1 MNDLPMTRTRAQHL
15 ARWLKDEH
23 GTEMLASLADTP
35 FSIDIACAICCKET
49 GIYLVDFIDNMDAAS
64 ALARCVFDASGDAAG
79 TSRNAFPKNTA
90 AFRAAYEPAFAD
102 MLVAEANKTRS
113 LRGLAPAS
121 WVYKGY
127 GLFQYD
133 LQHVRTDVDFFR
145 GKRWA
150 QFDACLER
158 LVSELMK
165 KFKAKGDVWEAVQA
179 YNGSGPRA
187 VVYRSHVEQL
197 TEFCAGA

>member
-1 MNDLPMTRTRAQHL
+1 MNDLPMSRARAQHL
-15 ARWLKDEH
+15 ARWLKSEH
-23 GTEMLASLADTP
+23 GPKILAALANTP

-49 GIYLVDFIDNMDAAS
+49 GIYLVDFIDKMSSAD

-79 TSRNAFPKNTA
+79 TSRSAFPKNTA
-90 AFRAAYEPAFAD
+90 AFRAEYDDAFAD
-102 MLVAEANKTRS
+102 ILVSEANKTR
-113 LRGLAPAS
+113 LVRGLPPQT

-133 LQHVRTDVDFFR
+133 LQHVRADTDFFR
-145 GKRWA
+145 EKKWGVFEEGL
-150 QFDACLER
+150 QR

-165 KFKAKGDVWEAVQA
+165 KFKAKGDVWQAIQA

-187 VVYRSHVEQL
+187 VIYRSHVEQL
-197 TEFCAGA
+197 SVF